1 MSIGGKRHDQS
12 LKIKEYKDKIAAER
26 LTNAEE
32 VKSVIVS
39 QSIVEIDEVEEYIPR
54 PIDPE
59 VFEVKL
65 FVEEESVEPVL
76 QKSDDI
82 LQSKDLVDKIWDSHP
97 NNPKNKKTKIVIQA
111 KKKILKKKTISR
123 KK

>member
-1 MSIGGKRHDQS
+1 M
-12 LKIKEYKDKIAAER
+12 
-26 LTNAEE
+26 
-32 VKSVIVS
+32 
-39 QSIVEIDEVEEYIPR
+39 EIDEVEEYIPR